1 MKELL
6 SLQDHARRLFMC
18 LYELDKPY
26 KFQSSY
32 SWLDVASRIE
42 QVKYN
47 GYLYDYSMGFCRD
60 DYSDAIHQL
69 NNKLL
74 PELVFF
80 NFAYCGL
87 ESLITT
93 LEIHDSRKPGKI
105 LSATKYISKHFEPL
119 NIRLKYYEECI
130 LHLKS
135 LLSKKNILTKEKYTS
150 EKVFATTENTS
161 FHGVGLS
168 VIYKIRNDFAHG
180 SFLFPEPEDFSFEKP
195 FEIDIYATASRV
207 VLLSYQILLM
217 AFYKTCNFKSRAEC
231 FGMVHEIYLP
241 TMDYLRVLHYYN
253 FTENDEN
260 ESEQLDLEFN

>member
-1 MKELL
+1 
-6 SLQDHARRLFMC
+6 MC
-18 LYELDKPY
+18 LYELDEPY

-32 SWLDVASRIE
+32 NWLDVASRIE

-80 NFAYCGL
+80 NFAYSGL
-87 ESLITT
+87 ESLIIA
-93 LEIHDSRKPGKI
+93 LEIHDSKKPGKI
-105 LSATKYISKHFEPL
+105 LSATKFISEDFEPMR
-119 NIRLKYYEECI
+119 IKFKYYEESI
-130 LHLKS
+130 LHLKA
-135 LLSKKNILTKEKYTS
+135 LLSKKNILTKEKYTI
-150 EKVFATTENTS
+150 ENVFDLNENTS

-195 FEIDIYATASRV
+195 FEIDIYATASRI
-207 VLLSYQILLM
+207 VLLTYQILLM
-217 AFYKTCNFKSRAEC
+217 AYYKTYDFKSRAEC
-231 FGMVHEIYLP
+231 FDDEYGIFIP

-253 FTENDEN
+253 FTENDKG
-260 ESEQLDLEFN
+260 SEEQIEIDFS